1 MIRKFFEY
9 NNVDKWEDLKE
20 CFSDLIDDEFDLLNW
35 KFVQPLSNLSGIE
48 IVDDITAR
56 LQISIKKTSHDGSTP
71 EEVMKLLIKNNYTIL
86 GYIACETYLGDIQY
100 DKFHNMESLNRIY
113 QLLDMK
119 LSYISRRQIFNY
131 NTNWLY
137 QIDMIF
143 RKF

>member
-1 MIRKFFEY
+1 
-9 NNVDKWEDLKE
+9 
-20 CFSDLIDDEFDLLNW
+20 
-35 KFVQPLSNLSGIE
+35 
-48 IVDDITAR
+48 
-56 LQISIKKTSHDGSTP
+56 
-71 EEVMKLLIKNNYTIL
+71 MKLLIKNNYTIL
-86 GYIACETYLGDIQY
+86 GYITCETYLGDIQY

-119 LSYISRRQIFNY
+119 LSYIRRRQIFNC